1 MRPSILLFSNCTT
14 HGVVDGV
21 WERNT
26 ITPYNIYTTLPV
38 AHLFYSCRLLSE
50 GPRLSSSVPSVV
62 QPDATK
68 QPPTSVAEVSQP
80 PPYHHPPYH
89 HPPSHPAPPTSSG
102 LLSSSPQQS
111 LYGAATSDYTIQQG
125 HPPPHLSGP
134 GHMTSHPGPVPMASL
149 TSSQPPWSH
158 GQQQP
163 SLSVYSGTS
172 FPQQR
177 YIYPFCLLPS
187 SYI

>member
-1 MRPSILLFSNCTT
+1 MAPVLLFC
-14 HGVVDGV
+14 
-21 WERNT
+21 
-26 ITPYNIYTTLPV
+26 
-38 AHLFYSCRLLSE
+38 SCRLLSE

-62 QPDATK
+62 QPDATS

-89 HPPSHPAPPTSSG
+89 PAPPTGSG

-111 LYGAATSDYTIQQG
+111 LYGAAASDYTLQQG

-134 GHMTSHPGPVPMASL
+134 GHMTSHPGPGPMPSL
-149 TSSQPPWSH
+149 TSSQLPWSH
-158 GQQQP
+158 GQPQP
-163 SLSVYSGTS
+163 SLSAYSAAS

-177 YIYPFCLLPS
+177 YIP
-187 SYI
+187 